1 MEDKVS
7 IIVPVYNV
15 EKYLEKCLE
24 SIIKQTYLNL
34 EILIIDDGSTDN
46 SLSICN
52 QYRDM
57 DQRVCVIHKKNGGLS
72 DARNVGIKNST
83 GKYICFVDSDDYIEK
98 DYVKTM
104 YQQIKKNKADICC
117 CGKIIESP
125 KKRYCVNSGSDF
137 VVNSKEALK
146 FYLLKNE
153 IDNSAVDKL
162 YRKELFEGIE
172 FPVGRYYEDIGT
184 IYKVFL
190 KADRI
195 VHVKDPLYHYVMRE
209 GSISHEE
216 YSDKQIDSFY
226 MTKEAVICI
235 ENTYPELKEYA
246 DAYYA
251 LEIVSTVRRIYHQCG
266 TKVANIKYGN
276 IIDEYQKNY
285 EIFIR
290 NQYVPFIKKIMMW
303 LIKHRLYQI
312 VDVVFILLNKM

>member
-1 MEDKVS
+1 MEEKVS

-24 SIIKQTYLNL
+24 SIIMQSYYNL

-46 SLSICN
+46 SLNICYR
-52 QYRDM
+52 YRDM
-57 DQRVCVIHKKNGGLS
+57 DQRVYVIHKKNGGLS

-98 DYVKTM
+98 EYVKRM
-104 YQQIKKNKADICC
+104 YQQIEENTADICC
-117 CGKIIESP
+117 CGKIIEST
-125 KKRYCVNSGSDF
+125 KKSFCVNAGTDF

-146 FYLLKNE
+146 YYLLKNE

-162 YRKELFEGIE
+162 YRKELFEEIK

-190 KADRI
+190 KADKI
-195 VHVKDPLYHYVMRE
+195 VHIKDPLYHYVMRK
-209 GSISHEE
+209 GSISHED
-216 YSDKQIDSFY
+216 YSNRQLDSLY

-235 ENTYPELKEYA
+235 ENTYPELKEFA

-251 LEIVSTVRRIYHQCG
+251 LEMVSTVRRLYHQYG
-266 TKVANIKYGN
+266 NKVANRKYGN
-276 IIDEYQKNY
+276 IIDEYNKNY
-285 EIFIR
+285 DIFIR
-290 NQYVPFIKKIMMW
+290 NQYIPFIKKIMMW
-303 LIKHRLYQI
+303 LIKHRLSKI
-312 VDVVFILLNKM
+312 VDIVFILLNK